1 MSKALQSID
10 DFVIELGSGNDQLT
24 LNWGDYDDDTV
35 TITGTGAQPTY
46 NIDVSNASSTSM
58 QGIYNNF
65 PTTGINTS
73 PGQTL
78 QWGTGTSP
86 GLSYNWNDTIT
97 IGDINTNQGTLKV
110 NGDAEFDGDIKLQGK
125 SLSETLSKLEERLAI
140 LHPNPE
146 LEEKWEELKSLGTR
160 YKELEKE
167 IIEKEK
173 MWNILKK

>member
-1 MSKALQSID
+1 MNKPLQSID
-10 DFVIELGSGNDQLT
+10 DFIIKLGSGNEKKS
-24 LNWGDYDDDTV
+24 LNWDDDMDTI
-35 TITGTGAQPTY
+35 TITGAGAQPTL
-46 NIDVSNASSTSM
+46 NIDIDNMNSSSI

-73 PGQTL
+73 PGHTL
-78 QWGTGTSP
+78 HWGVGTDNT
-86 GLSYNWNDTIT
+86 YNWNDTIM
-97 IGDINTNQGTLKV
+97 IGDYNSNQGTLKV

-125 SLSETLSKLEERLAI
+125 SLSETLEKLEERLAI

-146 LEEKWEELKSLGTR
+146 LEERWEELKSLGKR
-160 YKELEKE
+160 YKELEAE